1 MFGVQ
6 VLALGDVGAQ
16 ISSLPPK
23 ESFVLILLC
32 RADLIRFNLLF
43 NLYSVNRQN
52 VQVYWVIGAEG
63 TANDDSLANFC

>member
-1 MFGVQ
+1 MLGVQ
-6 VLALGDVGAQ
+6 VLALEDVGAQ

-23 ESFVLILLC
+23 ESFVLILLS
-32 RADLIRFNLLF
+32 RADLIRFNLLC
-43 NLYSVNRQN
+43 NLYSEKRQH